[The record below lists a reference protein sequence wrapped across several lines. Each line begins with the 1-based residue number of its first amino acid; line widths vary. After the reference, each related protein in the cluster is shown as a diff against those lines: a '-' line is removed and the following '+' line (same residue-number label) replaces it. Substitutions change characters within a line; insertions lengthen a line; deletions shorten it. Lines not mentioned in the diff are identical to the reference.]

1 MTETDITNRLRERL
15 GEAFGTRLRK
25 ILLYGS
31 RARGDAPADS
41 DLDVLVVLKGP
52 VRLGEDLHA
61 AVEALYPLQLDADF
75 PIHPLPVDEQRF
87 EAGDFALYRNV
98 KREGVVL

>member
-1 MTETDITNRLRERL
+1 MTESDIRNRLPRRL
-15 GEAFGTRLRK
+15 GEAFGARLRK
-25 ILLYGS
+25 IVLYGS
-31 RARGDAPADS
+31 RVRGDAPADS
-41 DLDVLVVLKGP
+41 DLDVVVVLKRP
-52 VRLGEDLHA
+52 VRFGKDLHA

>member
-1 MTETDITNRLRERL
+1 MTP
-15 GEAFGTRLRK
+15 
-25 ILLYGS
+25 S
-31 RARGDAPADS
+31 RFVATGGQIEWAVARGWQALRNG

-98 KREGVVL
+98 RREGVVL